1 MNTAARIQ
9 YVTTLGDL
17 LKSHVGADMLAPCA
31 GLAVQGMQ
39 LDSRQV
45 KPGDVFFALF
55 GKNHDARDYIDVA
68 VGNGAVAVVAD
79 AGGRWQG
86 LSWIGTVPVF
96 AISGLRSQLG
106 EIAAGFYQHPSQHM
120 AVVGVTGTNGKTS
133 CTQFIAQILNAL
145 GQSCGVVGT
154 LGYGVYPELKD
165 TGFTTPDPL
174 ALQAALADLRDHRAA
189 TVAMEA
195 SSQGLHQHRLKAVEF
210 HTAVFTNLT
219 RDHLDYHGTMQAY
232 AEAKRRLF
240 ETPGLKVGVVNMDD
254 SHAAVMLNALP
265 RCARSLT
272 FSVSNRLADV
282 CARNVHYRVDGFDL
296 ELSTPWGD
304 GAIHSELLGAFNVSN
319 VLAAVTAVMTLP
331 AAYPLSDVLAAAS
344 ALKAVNGRMAVV
356 GSVDGMTA
364 VVDYAHTPDG
374 LRSALEAVRQHASGK
389 VWCVFGC
396 GGNRDQGKRPLMAEV
411 AEALA
416 DHVIVTDDNPRLEN
430 ADDIVRQIMLGFGQR
445 DTVIVERDRAK
456 AIALAI
462 AGAGAGDVVLV
473 AGKGHE
479 NYQDI
484 GGHRMAFSDASH
496 VRLALQQR
504 KHPGTVLADAD
515 KDGGSL

>member
-1 MNTAARIQ
+1 MNTAVQTR
-9 YVTTLGDL
+9 YGSTLGDL
-17 LKSHVGADMLAPCA
+17 LNGHVDASLLAGYA
-31 GLAVQGMQ
+31 SLVVRGLQ
-39 LDSRQV
+39 LDSRHVQA
-45 KPGDVFFALF
+45 GDVFFALF
-55 GKNHDARDYIDVA
+55 GKNHDARDYIDIA
-68 VGNGAVAVVAD
+68 IANGAVAVVAD

-86 LSWIGTVPVF
+86 LSQVGNVPVF
-96 AISGLRSQLG
+96 ALSGLRAKLG
-106 EIAAGFYQHPSQHM
+106 DIAAAFYQHPSHVM
-120 AVVGVTGTNGKTS
+120 PIVGVTGTNGKTS
-133 CTQFIAQILNAL
+133 CTQFIAQILSIL

-174 ALQAALADLRDHRAA
+174 ALQSALAELRDQHTAA
-189 TVAMEA
+189 VAMEA
-195 SSQGLHQHRLKAVEF
+195 SSQGLHQHRLQGVEF

-240 ETPGLKVGVVNMDD
+240 ETPSLKVGVVNMDD

-265 RCARSLT
+265 RCARSFT
-272 FSVSNRLADV
+272 FSVSNKLADV
-282 CARNVHYRVDGFDL
+282 YVHKINYRVDGFDL
-296 ELSTPWGD
+296 ELSSPWGD
-304 GAIHSELLGAFNVSN
+304 GRIHSQLLGAFNVSN
-319 VLAAVTAVMTLP
+319 LLAAVTAVMTLP
-331 AAYPLSDVLAAAS
+331 SGFLLPDVLNAAS
-344 ALKAVNGRMAVV
+344 ALTAVNGRMAVV
-356 GSVDGMTA
+356 GSAQGMTA

-374 LRSALEAVRQHASGK
+374 LRSALDAVRQHASGN

-430 ADDIVRQIMLGFGQR
+430 ADDIVRQIMLGFVRR
-445 DTVIVERDRAK
+445 DAVVVERDRAK
-456 AIALAI
+456 AIRLAVSR
-462 AGAGAGDVVLV
+462 AAAGDVVLV

-484 GGHRMAFSDASH
+484 GGQRMAFSDALH
-496 VRLALQQR
+496 VRLALQER
-504 KHPGTVLADAD
+504 KQVLAGDP
-515 KDGGSL
+515 L

>member
-1 MNTAARIQ
+1 MNTAACTQ
-9 YVTTLGDL
+9 YGTTLGDL
-17 LKSHVGADMLAPCA
+17 LRGHVDVNLLSACA
-31 GLAVQGMQ
+31 EINVLGLQ

-45 KPGDVFFALF
+45 KAGDLFFALF

-68 VGNGAVAVVAD
+68 LGNGAVAVVAD
-79 AGGRWQG
+79 AGGAWQG
-86 LSWIGTVPVF
+86 VSWIGHVPVI
-96 AISGLRSQLG
+96 AISGLRARLG
-106 EIAAGFYQHPSQHM
+106 EMAAAFYQHPSRGM
-120 AVVGVTGTNGKTS
+120 TVLGVTGTNGKTS

-154 LGYGVYPELKD
+154 LGYGVYPDLKD

-174 ALQAALADLRDHRAA
+174 TLQAALADLRDQHIGAL
-189 TVAMEA
+189 AMEA
-195 SSQGLHQHRLKAVEF
+195 SSQGLHQYRLNAVDF

-232 AEAKRRLF
+232 AESKRRLF
-240 ETPGLKVGVVNMDD
+240 ETPDLKVGVVNMDD

-265 RCARSLT
+265 RCARSFT

-282 CARNVHYRVDGFDL
+282 CARDIHYRGDGFDL
-296 ELSTPWGD
+296 ALSTPWGE
-304 GAIHSELLGAFNVSN
+304 GVIHSQLLGAFNVSN

-331 AAYPLSDVLAAAS
+331 AAYPLADVLSAAS

-430 ADDIVRQIMLGFGQR
+430 ADDIVRQIMLGFVDR
-445 DTVIVERDRAK
+445 DAVVIERDRAR
-456 AIALAI
+456 AIQLAI
-462 AGAGAGDVVLV
+462 RQANAGDVVLV

-484 GGHRMAFSDASH
+484 GGHRMAFSDASQ
-496 VRLALQQR
+496 VRLALQER
-504 KHPGTVLADAD
+504 KERQINA
-515 KDGGSL
+515 GGSQ